1 MSFFP
6 SSQYIQNAEHKNLTI
21 SSSPLEILFR
31 ILTTSMLTGILFS
44 VALLLIIFAFPW
56 TPNLMVLFAVL
67 LHAILCLVYFHD
79 ISLPAFIAQFLILD
93 SRDLHDFA
101 SKKKRPK
108 PNLFP

>member
-1 MSFFP
+1 M
-6 SSQYIQNAEHKNLTI
+6 I

-44 VALLLIIFAFPW
+44 VAPLLIIFFFPW

-93 SRDLHDFA
+93 SHDPHVFA
-101 SKKKRPK
+101 SKKPSL
-108 PNLFP
+108 PQVILPAIEL